1 MDQKLER
8 KLGETLLDARKEALK
23 HINHGTIRAHGK
35 LWGMDVFSW
44 GNPEF
49 ELVKSMIESF
59 PFPVI
64 WVGNKDIFDWCGEH
78 HPSIWSNIKTVIAVD
93 FSRLIF
99 TQKEFISVENVIG
112 ISSVDEA
119 FEFVKGAKYKGAVL
133 LFTASGDEWERN
145 YKSFNDFMS
154 LHQIK

>member
-8 KLGETLLDARKEALK
+8 KLGESLLDARKEALK
-23 HINHGTIRAHGK
+23 QIAHGTLRAHGK

-44 GNPEF
+44 ANPEF
-49 ELVKSMIESF
+49 ELVVSMIDSL

-64 WVGNKDIFDWCGEH
+64 WVGNKDILDWCGEFQ
-78 HPSIWSNIKTVIAVD
+78 PSVWTNIKTIIAFD
-93 FSRLIF
+93 APRLIF
-99 TQKEFISVENVIG
+99 TQKEFVSIENVIG

-133 LFTASGDEWERN
+133 LFTASGNEWERN
-145 YKSFNDFMS
+145 YKSFNDFMN

>member
-8 KLGETLLDARKEALK
+8 KLGDTLIDARKDALK
-23 HINHGTIRAHGK
+23 QINHGCIRAHGK

-49 ELVKSMIESF
+49 ELVASMIDSF

-64 WVGNKDIFDWCGEH
+64 WVGNKDIFDWCIEYQ
-78 HPSIWSNIKTVIAVD
+78 PSVWRSIKSVIAVD

-119 FEFVKGAKYKGAVL
+119 FEFLKGVKHKGAVL
-133 LFTASGDEWERN
+133 LFTASGLEWERN
-145 YKSFNDFMS
+145 YKSFNDFMN